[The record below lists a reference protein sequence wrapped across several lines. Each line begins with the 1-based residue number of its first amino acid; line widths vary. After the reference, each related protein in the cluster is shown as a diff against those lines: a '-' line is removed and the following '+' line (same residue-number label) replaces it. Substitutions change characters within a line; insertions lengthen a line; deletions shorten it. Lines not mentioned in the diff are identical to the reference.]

1 MVPQRAPMVA
11 RYGSKIDGER
21 IHLNWSFSMDL
32 KVCTTWLFNIA
43 MENGSFS
50 QRFSHSPHVENGPHL
65 SPIVVSPIAFPKDVT
80 MLEGVED

>member
-1 MVPQRAPMVA
+1 MVA

-43 MENGSFS
+43 MENGPFIDGL
-50 QRFSHSPHVENGPHL
+50 PVKNGD
-65 SPIVVSPIAFPKDVT
+65 FPW
-80 MLEGVED
+80 LC